1 MSVLDIF
8 EEQWMQILE
17 TGQHSE
23 QATISL
29 VDGTVIPCSG
39 IYFSGTFKADS
50 VAPYT
55 TTVFE
60 SKDMFQVSVRSL
72 KGKTWKDLK
81 NAKVSLPKRG
91 KYVVADISGKDIGN
105 LTLMLRNLKYEKS

>member
-39 IYFSGTFKADS
+39 IFFSGTFKADS

-60 SKDMFQVSVRSL
+60 SKDMFQISVKSL
-72 KGKTWKDLK
+72 QGKTYKDLK
-81 NAKVSLPKRG
+81 NAKVTLPRRG
-91 KYVVADISGKDIGN
+91 KYKVADISGKELGN
-105 LTLMLRNLKYEKS
+105 LTLMLRSV